1 MSPNLRTSIYA
12 FATVAILHA
21 SAPSAWAQG

>member
-1 MSPNLRTSIYA
+1 MSPRLRASIYV
-12 FATVAILHA
+12 FAAAAILHA